1 MEKLRAKIMKID
13 IVSQHPRQNALKNMQ
28 DRFGQNALILNRIQ
42 HNSNEFIIVCHDG
55 IKTDLCGNNS
65 LNEMESDSG
74 KEIKSPKKEENIF
87 IFYINSFL
95 DELPLNKYFK
105 KIILSFLNEP
115 KSIDETINQIR
126 EGLTTTIT
134 KPEAFS
140 LDADIYLI
148 FGNVTDKNN
157 ITEKLS
163 EKISQSPNKQII
175 ILEKHANEIIEYKA
189 SPNTVSKIQKS
200 LSLSDYQFD
209 CERYTYIL
217 DIKYEEDILDTN
229 KALSP
234 KLETQRI
241 LVLPA
246 AADYGHL
253 MYFYDLASWD
263 SIILSNIESGYFS
276 WSLAQFLFQSKF
288 TPYLGSLSSNKKQDL
303 LIIENSYYA
312 ENICNLLRDHF
323 S

>member
-1 MEKLRAKIMKID
+1 MKID
-13 IVSQHPRQNALKNMQ
+13 IVGQHSRQNALKNMQ

-65 LNEMESDSG
+65 LNEIKSDNE

-87 IFYINSFL
+87 IFYIKSFL

-105 KIILSFLNEP
+105 NIILSFLNEP

-157 ITEKLS
+157 IIEKLS
-163 EKISQSPNKQII
+163 QGPNKQII
-175 ILEKHANEIIEYKA
+175 ILEKHVNEIIEYKA
-189 SPNTVSKIQKS
+189 RPNAVSKIQKS

>member
-13 IVSQHPRQNALKNMQ
+13 IVSQHSRQNALKNMQ

-65 LNEMESDSG
+65 LNEIKSDSG
-74 KEIKSPKKEENIF
+74 KETKSPKKEENIF
-87 IFYINSFL
+87 IFYIKSFL

-105 KIILSFLNEP
+105 NIILSFLNEP
-115 KSIDETINQIR
+115 KSIDESINQIR

-189 SPNTVSKIQKS
+189 RPNAVSKIQKS

-253 MYFYDLASWD
+253 MYFYDQASWD